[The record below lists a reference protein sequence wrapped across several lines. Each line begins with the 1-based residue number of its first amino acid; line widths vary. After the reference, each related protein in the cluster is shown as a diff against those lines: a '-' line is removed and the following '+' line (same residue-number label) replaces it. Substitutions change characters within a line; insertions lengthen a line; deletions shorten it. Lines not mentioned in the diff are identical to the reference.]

1 MNDRRYNGDTMN
13 KRGATQCGEYS
24 QIKKP
29 LDFPLAHV
37 LQ

>member
-13 KRGATQCGEYS
+13 DNSAVQCREYS

-29 LDFPLAHV
+29 LDFLHAHV